1 MSRMKSW
8 ISKTSVEGIADVM
21 ADPECSGK
29 LLADI
34 WCGLGELANSDS
46 EFGTESEG
54 MERLLKVHNA
64 GAGMAL
70 VDAIRSGK
78 VNKQGYAHGLPEYLV
93 TKMAPFDEDPTIG
106 DLINK
111 ADLCLDNK
119 RKGFPTVLTGGAV
132 YFTGEEA
139 RVTQWVPTE
148 EQAKELAEGEV

>member
-29 LLADI
+29 LLIDI
-34 WCGLGELANSDS
+34 WRGLGELADGDS
-46 EFGTESEG
+46 GEA
-54 MERLLKVHNA
+54 MERLLNVHSA
-64 GAGMAL
+64 GGGMAL

-78 VNKQGYAHGLPEYLV
+78 VNKQGYAHDLPEHLV
-93 TKMAPFDEDPTIG
+93 TRMVPFDEDPAFG
-106 DLINK
+106 SLINK
-111 ADLCLDNK
+111 VDLCLDNK

>member
-21 ADPECSGK
+21 ADPECSGR

-34 WCGLGELANSDS
+34 WSDLGELTNSDS
-46 EFGTESEG
+46 EFGTAAEA
-54 MERLLKVHNA
+54 MERMVKVHNA
-64 GAGMAL
+64 GVAMAI
-70 VDAIRSGK
+70 VDAVKSDRI
-78 VNKQGYAHGLPEYLV
+78 NKQGYAHGLPEYLV

-139 RVTQWVPTE
+139 RVIQWVPTE

>member
-29 LLADI
+29 LLIDI
-34 WCGLGELANSDS
+34 WRGLGELADGDS
-46 EFGTESEG
+46 GED
-54 MERLLKVHNA
+54 MERLMNVHKTGGVA
-64 GAGMAL
+64 MAL

-93 TKMAPFDEDPTIG
+93 TEMAPFDEDPTIG